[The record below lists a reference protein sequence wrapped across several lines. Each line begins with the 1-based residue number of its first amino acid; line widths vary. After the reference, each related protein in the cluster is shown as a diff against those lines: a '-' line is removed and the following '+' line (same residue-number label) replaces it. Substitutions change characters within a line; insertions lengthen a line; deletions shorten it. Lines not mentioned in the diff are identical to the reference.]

1 MDITIPKDINIDF
14 NQFNKILD
22 HFRNQEYEFV
32 NHTLSNNIKNAIQI
46 LFPNLNKQDFDV
58 LFLFTENIIEK
69 ISNYNDFKK
78 EDDYYKQ
85 WEQNNYQDI
94 KGVVMILLPFIDDKN
109 NGKLLNELIDLN
121 QYLYTHL
128 KSSIPSELSLENRTK
143 ILKTDFKFSNMSLG
157 LLSDSSNNN
166 LLELFEKDGKMKL
179 IYKIIHHNYLGLT
192 RTLQVMNGKYYQN
205 WINIVPILYNNS
217 EEKHPTLSFKESQL
231 YKKTEEGLNR
241 LENKNE
247 HDANKRILN
256 NPDEYYKFIKNN
268 YYGLYLGDIYNTI
281 KIKMYDDIKH
291 IKWLIFIINDK
302 YIIQYLGDH
311 VNIDNFFKYSNY
323 DDIEID
329 DKIIFNNFINN
340 TCTLLQTNNYIFEL
354 WKQILLFLTNN
365 YSKKL
370 IVSDDFEKKQSNI
383 FNKFS
388 LTQAEFNDDDDDE
401 DYNKL
406 IRDKI
411 AEITIS
417 DINKYLSKINIKHVW
432 NFLQET
438 IKLFENTY
446 LRDYFIEEDK
456 DTKIKKIKKNEDNYY
471 PNTKLSFKNIYN
483 IAKSITHYID
493 DKDTWV
499 SHEDHSISFMIEQ
512 ELIFFKKFLNYD
524 DINTWLNLHKNLEKE
539 LKIFKDVDYNTKI
552 NEIKTDWDKI
562 KLEIVFEILT
572 KNGILSE
579 FNVVLDITDK
589 STYKSSISVKTQ
601 LYEKM
606 KDRMN
611 KNKQWVDAYY
621 YLTNN
626 QYKDLEKIRWD
637 NPKKNIKEDVS
648 YFDLFS
654 KDQSWYAFYAMDWL
668 SQINFFHHYIH
679 HRVLYVTGATGQGKS
694 TQVPKLLMYA
704 LKAYEMKNNGK
715 VVCTQPRISPTTSNS
730 ERISNELGVSIL
742 RPLKKGMGAEKT
754 NNFYVQMKYS
764 DDSHIKNNCSH
775 LTLKILTDGTI
786 YEELQTNPLLKEQ
799 IFKSGKKD
807 FEYGYKNHYDIIIL
821 DESHEHNT
829 NMDMILTLTR
839 QSCLYNN
846 SLRLIIMSATMDEDE
861 PIYRSYFRCIN
872 DDLLYP
878 IKAPLYKHPILLDLF
893 HNNIYVP
900 DTIYM
905 DRRFHISPPGQTTQY
920 IVSEI
925 YNENLTIEHLPKKKA
940 AELTQEESYKT
951 ILEICQK
958 YPTGDILLFS
968 IGALEINNA
977 VERLNQILPQGN
989 IALPFYSGLH
999 TFYKDIV
1006 EKIETKIH
1014 TIKNKRENIYLEW
1027 GENFIED
1034 PNVPSYSYK
1043 RAIIVATNVAE
1054 ASITINS
1061 LKFIVDTGY
1070 AKVNEFNLESRL
1082 TQLNIE
1088 EIAEAS
1094 RVQRKGRIGRVSDG
1108 IAYFVYSKGSREII
1122 KPKYKITQEDQTNMY
1137 LKLLN
1142 SDKINE
1148 TSTETENFIIWPFY
1162 NPNNYNTTNKYN
1174 QSFYGIKLNNKD
1186 QLKEINK
1193 YFKQNILNILCKQ
1206 YSIKNNIINKELFWN
1221 EQYYPESIINNR
1233 CLMRAFSGQLF
1244 ESISDYNGQFYIIH
1258 PKENKIIRNINNEIK
1273 FFLDISFNSIP
1284 QNIFS
1289 SEIEI
1294 LKQKLILIDTN
1305 FTSNIF
1311 NIKYEKQYFV
1321 KTELYIKVLNLQ
1333 KTLNDNSLNENDCLT
1348 IFAAFGF
1355 NCLYEVLSILML
1367 IKTITKISTLI
1378 IANKAKLFYNI
1389 WYLNSNSKSEIFIL
1403 NNIINKLKS
1412 DNMNLY
1418 IYKIIQNP
1426 KIVDEID
1433 KLVEEKILKFKKKK
1447 KLNLKDEPDDIDNW
1461 NLMNKLF
1468 NSNKLENKNGKDE
1481 LKFNIL
1487 KEKIKKDLDLNELK
1501 IKIWC
1506 ANYFINYEYIKT
1518 FLFKL
1523 GEIIISFLTIDKNL
1537 DSEFDEKSPL
1547 EWINKINLSKFLKTN
1562 SINEKIMKSFILGRP
1577 LNYGIKLDFN
1587 NNFYNLYSVNLKG
1600 YIENNFFVP
1609 QSFSN
1614 IIFYYDY
1621 SNIKGKNN
1629 FNFVNDIDLD
1639 YYTSCLP
1646 HIFNKNNFK
1655 KIIPILEYVYKEN
1668 ITKEHKSFI
1677 QINGSNYDQI
1687 IYFLNNNSIGQ
1698 SPWENSDMPVISNYL
1713 KKLRI

>member
-14 NQFNKILD
+14 NQFNVILD
-22 HFRNQEYEFV
+22 HFRNQKYNFI
-32 NHTLSNNIKNAIQI
+32 NPTLSNNIKNAIQI

-69 ISNYNDFKK
+69 ISNYNYFKK
-78 EDDYYKQ
+78 DENYYKQ
-85 WEQNNYQDI
+85 WEQNKYQDI

-128 KSSIPSELSLENRTK
+128 KSSIPSDLSLKNRTE

-205 WINIVPILYNNS
+205 WINIVPILYKNS
-217 EEKHPTLSFKESQL
+217 KKKQPTLSFQESEL
-231 YKKTEEGLNR
+231 YKKTQEGLNI

-247 HDANKRILN
+247 HDPNKKILN
-256 NPDEYYKFIKNN
+256 KPDEYYKFIKNE

-281 KIKMYDDIKH
+281 KIKMYDEIKH
-291 IKWLIFIINDK
+291 IKWLIFIIDGK

-311 VNIDNFFKYSNY
+311 INFNNFFKYSNY
-323 DDIEID
+323 DDIDIE
-329 DKIIFNNFINN
+329 DKIEFSKFIENIY
-340 TCTLLQTNNYIFEL
+340 TFLQTNNSIFDL

-370 IVSDDFEKKQSNI
+370 VVSNELKQSNI

-388 LTQAEFNDDDDDE
+388 LTQTEFNDDENDE
-401 DYNKL
+401 DYNKS

-456 DTKIKKIKKNEDNYY
+456 DTKIKKIIKNQNYY

-483 IAKSITHYID
+483 IAKSITHYTD
-493 DKDTWV
+493 DEDTWV

-524 DINTWLNLHKNLEKE
+524 DINTWLNLRKNLKKE
-539 LKIFKDVDYNTKI
+539 LKIFKDVDYIKKI
-552 NEIKTDWDKI
+552 NEIKDDWDKI
-562 KLEIVFEILT
+562 KLDIVFEILT

-579 FNVVLDITDK
+579 FNIVLDITDK
-589 STYKSSISVKTQ
+589 STYKSSKEQIYK
-601 LYEKM
+601 KM
-606 KDRMN
+606 KDRIG
-611 KNKQWVDAYY
+611 KNEHWKEAYY

-626 QYKDLEKIRWD
+626 QYKNLEKIRWD
-637 NPKKNIKEDVS
+637 NPKTNIKEDFF
-648 YFDLFS
+648 YFELFS
-654 KDQSWYAFYAMDWL
+654 KDQLWYSFYAMDWL

-730 ERISNELGVSIL
+730 ERISDELGVSIF
-742 RPLKKGMGAEKT
+742 RSLKKGMGKEKT

-764 DDSHIKNNCSH
+764 DDAHIKNNCPH

-799 IFKSGKKD
+799 IFKIGKKD

-829 NMDMILTLTR
+829 NMDMVLTLTR

-878 IKAPLYKHPILLDLF
+878 IKAPLYKHPILDLSDY
-893 HNNIYVP
+893 NIYVP

-925 YNENLTIEHLPKKKA
+925 YNENVSIKHLTKKKA

-968 IGALEINNA
+968 IGAVEINKA
-977 VERLNQILPQGN
+977 VETLNQILPQGN

-999 TFYKDIV
+999 VFYKDIV

-1014 TIKNKRENIYLEW
+1014 TIKNKRERIYLEW

-1034 PNVPSYSYK
+1034 PSVPSYSYK

-1070 AKVNEFNLESRL
+1070 AKVNEFKSESRL

-1137 LKLLN
+1137 LKLLHN
-1142 SDKINE
+1142 DKINE
-1148 TSTETENFIIWPFY
+1148 TSNEKETYIIDPSC
-1162 NPNNYNTTNKYN
+1162 NPNNYNSYFYNKN
-1174 QSFYGIKLNNKD
+1174 LNNKEF
-1186 QLKEINK
+1186 LKIINTF
-1193 YFKQNILNILCKQ
+1193 FKQNILNILCKQ

-1221 EQYYPESIINNR
+1221 KQYYPKSIIENI
-1233 CLMRAFSGQLF
+1233 CLTRAYSGQLF
-1244 ESISDYNGQFYIIH
+1244 ESISDYDGKFYIIH

-1273 FFLDISFNSIP
+1273 FFLDIKFDSIP
-1284 QNIFS
+1284 RNVFL

-1294 LKQKLILIDTN
+1294 LQQKLILIDTQYS
-1305 FTSNIF
+1305 SNIF
-1311 NIKYEKQYFV
+1311 NIKHEEKNFV
-1321 KTELYIKVLNLQ
+1321 KTELYTEVLSLQ
-1333 KTLNDNSLNENDCLT
+1333 KTLNDNSLDDNDCLT
-1348 IFAAFGF
+1348 IFAAIGF
-1355 NCLYEVLSILML
+1355 NCLYEVLLILML
-1367 IKTITKISTLI
+1367 IKTIKQISKLI
-1378 IANKAKLFYNI
+1378 IFNKEKLFYNI

-1403 NNIINKLKS
+1403 NNICEKLKS
-1412 DNMNLY
+1412 NNINLY
-1418 IYKIIQNP
+1418 IFKIIENP
-1426 KIVDEID
+1426 KILDEID
-1433 KLVEEKILKFKKKK
+1433 KLVKEKIDKFKKKK
-1447 KLNLKDEPDDIDNW
+1447 KLNLKDEPEPDNINNW

-1468 NSNKLENKNGKDE
+1468 NSSKLENKNGKDE

-1506 ANYFINYEYIKT
+1506 ENYFINYEHIIT
-1518 FLFKL
+1518 FLSKL
-1523 GEIIISFLTIDKNL
+1523 GEIIINYLTIEKNL
-1537 DSEFDEKSPL
+1537 DSDFGEKSPL
-1547 EWINKINLSKFLKTN
+1547 EWIKKINLSKFLKTN
-1562 SINEKIMKSFILGRP
+1562 NINEKIIKSFILGRP
-1577 LNYGIKLDFN
+1577 LNYAIKLDFN
-1587 NNFYNLYSVNLKG
+1587 NDFYNLYSYNLKG
-1600 YIENNFFVP
+1600 YTENIFFAP
-1609 QSFSN
+1609 QIFSN

-1621 SNIKGKNN
+1621 RDIKGKNY

-1655 KIIPILEYVYKEN
+1655 KIIPQLEYVYKEN
-1668 ITKEHKSFI
+1668 TIIEHKSFI

-1687 IYFLNNNSIGQ
+1687 IYFINNNSIGQ
-1698 SPWENSDMPVISNYL
+1698 SIWENKDMPVISDYL

>member
-1 MDITIPKDINIDF
+1 MDITIPKDININF
-14 NQFNKILD
+14 NQFNVILD
-22 HFRNQEYEFV
+22 HFRNQKYKFI
-32 NHTLSNNIKNAIQI
+32 NPTLSNNIKNAIQI

-58 LFLFTENIIEK
+58 LSLFTENIIEK
-69 ISNYNDFKK
+69 ISNYNYFKK

-247 HDANKRILN
+247 HDANKKILN
-256 NPDEYYKFIKNN
+256 NPDEYYNFIKND

-281 KIKMYDDIKH
+281 KIKMYDEIKH
-291 IKWLIFIINDK
+291 IKWLIFIIDEK

-323 DDIEID
+323 DDIDIEDEI
-329 DKIIFNNFINN
+329 KFTNFINN
-340 TCTLLQTNNYIFEL
+340 TCTLLQTNNSIFDL

-370 IVSDDFEKKQSNI
+370 VVSNEFNIIQSNV
-383 FNKFS
+383 FEKFS
-388 LTQAEFNDDDDDE
+388 LTPSDFNNIDNDNNGE
-401 DYNKL
+401 DYTNL
-406 IRDKI
+406 IL
-411 AEITIS
+411 EIIYNITPSNVI
-417 DINKYLSKINIKHVW
+417 KYLSQINIKHVW

-446 LRDYFIEEDK
+446 LRDYFIEYDK
-456 DTKIKKIKKNEDNYY
+456 ETKEKKIKKFNEKYYY

-483 IAKSITHYID
+483 IAKSITHYTDNKGI
-493 DKDTWV
+493 WV
-499 SHEDHSISFMIEQ
+499 SHEDHSISFTISQ

-524 DINTWLNLHKNLEKE
+524 VINTWLNLRKNLKKE
-539 LKIFKDVDYNTKI
+539 LKIFKDVDYIKKI
-552 NEIKTDWDKI
+552 NEIKDDWDKI
-562 KLEIVFEILT
+562 KLDIVFEILT

-579 FNVVLDITDK
+579 FNIVLDITDK
-589 STYKSSISVKTQ
+589 STYKSSKEQ
-601 LYEKM
+601 MYKKM
-606 KDRMN
+606 KDRIG
-611 KNKQWVDAYY
+611 KNEHWKEAYY

-626 QYKDLEKIRWD
+626 QYKNLEKIRWD
-637 NPKKNIKEDVS
+637 NPKTNIKEDFF
-648 YFDLFS
+648 YFELFS
-654 KDQSWYAFYAMDWL
+654 KDQLWYSFYAMDWL

-730 ERISNELGVSIL
+730 ERISDELGVSIF
-742 RPLKKGMGAEKT
+742 RSLKKGMGKEKT

-764 DDSHIKNNCSH
+764 DDAHIKNNCPH

-786 YEELQTNPLLKEQ
+786 YEELQTNPLMKEQ
-799 IFKSGKKD
+799 IFKIGKKD
-807 FEYGYKNHYDIIIL
+807 FTYGYKNHYDIIIL

-829 NMDMILTLTR
+829 NMDMVLTLTR

-878 IKAPLYKHPILLDLF
+878 IKAPLYKHPILDLSDY
-893 HNNIYVP
+893 NIYVP

-925 YNENLTIEHLPKKKA
+925 YNENVSIKHLTKKKA

-968 IGALEINNA
+968 IGAVEINKA
-977 VERLNQILPQGN
+977 VETLNQILPQGN

-999 TFYKDIV
+999 IFYKDIV

-1014 TIKNKRENIYLEW
+1014 TIKNKRERIYLEW

-1034 PNVPSYSYK
+1034 PSVPSYSYK

-1070 AKVNEFNLESRL
+1070 AKVNEFNSESRL

-1108 IAYFVYSKGSREII
+1108 IAYFVYSKGSRERI

-1137 LKLLN
+1137 LKLLKSN
-1142 SDKINE
+1142 KINE
-1148 TSTETENFIIWPFY
+1148 TSTETEEHIINPLC
-1162 NPNNYNTTNKYN
+1162 NPNNYNSIFYN
-1174 QSFYGIKLNNKD
+1174 IKLNDKNHLK
-1186 QLKEINK
+1186 QLNT

-1221 EQYYPESIINNR
+1221 KQYYTESIIENI
-1233 CLMRAFSGQLF
+1233 CLMRAHSGQLF

-1284 QNIFS
+1284 PNIFS

-1294 LKQKLILIDTN
+1294 LKQKLILIDTQYS
-1305 FTSNIF
+1305 SNIF
-1311 NIKYEKQYFV
+1311 NIKHEKQNFV
-1321 KTELYIKVLNLQ
+1321 KTELYSKVLDLHRI
-1333 KTLNDNSLNENDCLT
+1333 LNDNSLNDNDCLT
-1348 IFAAFGF
+1348 IFAAIGF

-1367 IKTITKISTLI
+1367 IKTINTISTLI
-1378 IANKAKLFYNI
+1378 ISNKAKLFYNI

-1403 NNIINKLKS
+1403 NNIIKKLKS
-1412 DNMNLY
+1412 DNINLY
-1418 IYKIIQNP
+1418 IYKIIENP

-1433 KLVEEKILKFKKKK
+1433 KLVQEKIDKFKKKK
-1447 KLNLKDEPDDIDNW
+1447 KLNLKDEIKTDDIDNW

-1468 NSNKLENKNGKDE
+1468 NSSKLENKNGKDE
-1481 LKFNIL
+1481 LKFYFL

-1506 ANYFINYEYIKT
+1506 EKYFINYEHIKT

-1537 DSEFDEKSPL
+1537 DSDFGEKSPL
-1547 EWINKINLSKFLKTN
+1547 EWIKKINLSKFLKTN
-1562 SINEKIMKSFILGRP
+1562 NINEKIMKSFILGRP

-1587 NNFYNLYSVNLKG
+1587 NDFYNLYSSNLKG
-1600 YIENNFFVP
+1600 YTENNFFAP
-1609 QSFSN
+1609 QFFSN

-1621 SNIKGKNN
+1621 SNIKGKNY

-1639 YYTSCLP
+1639 YYTSCSP

-1655 KIIPILEYVYKEN
+1655 KIIPQLEYVYKEN
-1668 ITKEHKSFI
+1668 NIKEHKSFI

-1698 SPWENSDMPVISNYL
+1698 CPWENEDMPVISNYL